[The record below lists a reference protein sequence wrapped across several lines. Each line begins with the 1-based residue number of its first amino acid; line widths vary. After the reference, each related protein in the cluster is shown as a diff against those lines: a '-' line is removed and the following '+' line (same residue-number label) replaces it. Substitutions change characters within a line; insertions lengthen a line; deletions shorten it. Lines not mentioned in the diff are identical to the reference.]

1 MIKDVE
7 SLEQYLKKYE
17 DRLHLEGQ
25 AMGRALYLTK
35 DSPGGLTLSKIE
47 DVLNKFNIKNIKQ
60 VSWFCGAIT
69 GIYSGMLYAKNI
81 QDIID
86 TASN

>member
-7 SLEQYLKKYE
+7 SLEKYLKE
-17 DRLHLEGQ
+17 HENRLHMEGQ
-25 AMGRALYLTK
+25 AMGRVLYLTK
-35 DSPGGLTLSKIE
+35 DSSGGLTLSQIE
-47 DVLNKFNIKNIKQ
+47 DILNKFDIENIKQ

-69 GIYSGMLYAKNI
+69 GIYSGMLYAKDI
-81 QDIID
+81 QDIIN